1 MNTDTATNMT
11 TEKTTK
17 TQISRSFL
25 KSFRQRVFG
34 SKNMSN
40 KEKQDQVKAAEV
52 LVTQG
57 DAAFVKH
64 VFTDQDTGKGLT
76 YAQMRDRYG

>member
-1 MNTDTATNMT
+1 MN
-11 TEKTTK
+11 
-17 TQISRSFL
+17 
-25 KSFRQRVFG
+25 
-34 SKNMSN
+34 N
-40 KEKQDQVKAAEV
+40 KEKQDQIKAAEV

-76 YAQMRDRYG
+76 YAEMRSRYG

>member
-1 MNTDTATNMT
+1 MDTDSTTNMT
-11 TEKTTK
+11 GEQTTK
-17 TQISRSFL
+17 TQSRRSFFQ
-25 KSFRQRVFG
+25 SFRQRVLG
-34 SKNMSN
+34 TKSMNN
-40 KEKQDQVKAAEV
+40 KEKQDQIKAAEV

-76 YAQMRDRYG
+76 YAEMRSRYG

>member
-1 MNTDTATNMT
+1 MNTDTTTNMS
-11 TEKTTK
+11 TEQTTK
-17 TQISRSFL
+17 TQSSRSFF
-25 KSFRQRVFG
+25 KSFRQRVFS

-76 YAQMRDRYG
+76 YAEMRDRYG

>member
-1 MNTDTATNMT
+1 MNTDTAT
-11 TEKTTK
+11 
-17 TQISRSFL
+17 QSSRSFF

-76 YAQMRDRYG
+76 YAEMRDRYG